1 MTGSDSLALFAGVQ
15 TLRYRQSSL
24 TPSGALKI
32 FAAAASCMQLRAN
45 EEACLTPVHGLT
57 GCGAFQRSAPTGGA
71 ANGMPLNDEIP
82 FVTTPATRPPVT
94 SASRISALA
103 GEAIH
108 ARAAAHAMTEKSFI
122 RSPSGRSVILQA

>member
-1 MTGSDSLALFAGVQ
+1 MTGSASLALLAGVQ

-32 FAAAASCMQLRAN
+32 LAAAASCMQLRAN
-45 EEACLTPVHGLT
+45 DEACLTPVHGLT

-71 ANGMPLNDEIP
+71 ANGMPLNDEMP

-94 SASRISALA
+94 SASRISAVA

-108 ARAAAHAMTEKSFI
+108 A
-122 RSPSGRSVILQA
+122 